1 MIGIESIR
9 YPIKVTLFH
18 SKNSSRT
25 FSIHHHRPTNPLDN
39 GQEAHSHEVGKITR
53 SGIDE
58 LFPFVVVV
66 AGRIVEDDEVGKS
79 ASTSTSPSTS
89 I

>member
-25 FSIHHHRPTNPLDN
+25 FSIHHHRPTNPL
-39 GQEAHSHEVGKITR
+39 EKRHSHEVGKITR
-53 SGIDE
+53 SGMGR
-58 LFPFVVVV
+58 LLPFAVVV
-66 AGRIVEDDEVGKS
+66 AGRTVEDDEVGKS